1 MPDPRALGLLLSS
14 TFLFLAPAA
23 LAEPEELTPHA
34 FKKIVERT
42 QPAVVRVAARPFGTA
57 VLVGVKGELIA
68 DSRLVGKDGLEV
80 DLKDGRLRATLIGKD
95 DELGL
100 ALLRLPQ
107 GDYPAA
113 AVGSGGAL
121 SPGSALVG
129 LSFDEKGALR
139 AEVGHFAG
147 TKAAKGAQHL
157 RTDVAG
163 PAGTA
168 LFNSKGQLVALH
180 AGRPRATFSID
191 EVRARFVPPRSP

>member
-1 MPDPRALGLLLSS
+1 MPTRWALRATVCSILLA
-14 TFLFLAPAA
+14 LAPDA

-42 QPAVVRVAARPFGTA
+42 EHAVVRVAARPFGTA
-57 VLVGVKGELIA
+57 VIVGVKGELIA
-68 DSRLVGKDGLEV
+68 DLHLVGKDGLEV
-80 DLKDGRLRATLIGKD
+80 DFKDGRIRATLVSKD

-100 ALLRLPQ
+100 ALLRLPD

-113 AVGSGGAL
+113 AVGSAAAL
-121 SPGSALVG
+121 APGSALVG

-147 TKAAKGAQHL
+147 ARPTAGPTHL

-163 PAGTA
+163 PTGTA

-191 EVRARFVPPRSP
+191 EVRARFVPKAR